1 MKRLAA
7 LLFIFAIV
15 GQVSAG
21 VCGCLG
27 GETKPKHSCC
37 VRKKAVRD
45 VISAKGCCETNCLA
59 GKAENVV
66 RDRTEPAAKIKFHD
80 AVERGPMQYALFP
93 PVPAR
98 AGVSIKPFAGN
109 RLKYARP
116 PDLYLR
122 HHAFLI

>member
-1 MKRLAA
+1 MKRLVA
-7 LLFIFAIV
+7 LLFIFAIA

-27 GETKPKHSCC
+27 GETKSKHSCC
-37 VRKKAVRD
+37 IRKKTVRD
-45 VISAKGCCETNCLA
+45 TISAKGCCETNCLA
-59 GKAENVV
+59 RQAENIVQ
-66 RDRTEPAAKIKFHD
+66 DRTEPSAKIKFHV
-80 AVERGPMQYALFP
+80 AVERVSMQYALFP
-93 PVPAR
+93 PVSAR
-98 AGVSIKPFAGN
+98 AGVSIKPFAGD